1 MSIEVYERLFESK
14 LIAKTLTLELKDVHF
29 NNKQK
34 SITFNHFVFEK

>member
-14 LIAKTLTLELKDVHF
+14 LIAKTLTLEFKDVKF

-34 SITFNHFVFEK
+34 SITFHHFIYEK